1 LAEIMTVSIGI
12 GLVLSLI
19 FSELF
24 ALAAGG
30 MVVPGYLAM
39 SLHEPLSIMSTLLIA
54 LATWLVV
61 SGLGQYVV
69 LYGRRRT
76 VLMILVGFLL
86 NALFARYVNLHI
98 ETGDL
103 DLTAIGHIIPG
114 LIAIWFERQ
123 GAIATAAALAIA
135 VVTIRLILILIYGVE
150 LNL

>member
-1 LAEIMTVSIGI
+1 MTVSIGI
-12 GLVLSLI
+12 GLVLSLL

-30 MVVPGYLAM
+30 MVVPGYLAVA
-39 SLHEPLSIMSTLLIA
+39 LHEPLSIISTLAIA
-54 LATWLVV
+54 WATWLLV
-61 SGLGQYVV
+61 SGLGQYIV

-86 NALFARYVNLHI
+86 NALFTRYANLHI
-98 ETGDL
+98 ETGSL
-103 DLTAIGHIIPG
+103 DLSAIGHIIPG

-123 GAIATAAALAIA
+123 GAVATTAALTIA
-135 VVTIRLILILIYGVE
+135 VVSIRLILILIYGVD

>member
-1 LAEIMTVSIGI
+1 MTVSIGI

-39 SLHEPLSIMSTLLIA
+39 ALHEPLSIVTTLTIA
-54 LATWLVV
+54 LATWLLVG
-61 SGLGQYVV
+61 GLSQYVV

-86 NALFARYVNLHI
+86 NALFARYANLHI
-98 ETGDL
+98 EIGDL
-103 DLTAIGHIIPG
+103 DLSAIGHIIPG

-123 GAIATAAALAIA
+123 GALATTAALTIA
-135 VVTIRLILILIYGVE
+135 MVMIRLILILIYGAD